1 MTALSERKGQK
12 GTWVCRSEGASRS
25 LSADGDGDG
34 DGGDGAGDGDGDGN
48 GDGDGGDGA
57 GGGRE
62 TREAISSGTLTAI
75 PRKEPMKITAR
86 TAFHPSTAPITA
98 RSLPSP
104 RPSPSRPVR

>member
-1 MTALSERKGQK
+1 MTALSERKGPK

-25 LSADGDGDG
+25 LSADGDGNG
-34 DGGDGAGDGDGDGN
+34 GGD

-57 GGGRE
+57 GGGRG
-62 TREAISSGTLTAI
+62 TRGAGSGGTLPAI

>member
-1 MTALSERKGQK
+1 MTALSERKGPK

-25 LSADGDGDG
+25 LSADGDGD
-34 DGGDGAGDGDGDGN
+34 